1 MASWP
6 VFGGVGSGGP
16 DSTAVRSH
24 EATNLQPIKTLPKC
38 GNDRCVRFTI
48 LTGACESKFM
58 CLKRGVMK
66 NKELMKSVKHL
77 YLLPSDPAIT
87 EINHRS
93 TWFAIPLAVA
103 LSLGTL
109 CAPDACAQGSSS
121 APKSYEPAS
130 VRALPGLQCQLH
142 TAGSAATE
150 GVRVFTNGDGYARF
164 YAVRTTANDAAR
176 RLALNCKDSAG
187 KTTSYTVDLAS
198 EDTFAPRS
206 IDLSKEPGTDRPA
219 LKGNPLSYTEAQLI
233 EAGYGV
239 RPDPSKSAAA
249 YARWLDA
256 ASKPARL
263 LGDKRPLLHKHG
275 PNVTTSS
282 DGLWTGSVL
291 TGLPEYSLVE
301 ATFNVPTGIPS
312 GDGTT
317 DTVVSVWV
325 GVGGGTGQVGLMQDG
340 IDVWTTPTTASYNSF
355 QEYCCGDANQ
365 TSGGGFSPNPGD
377 QLYAQ
382 AWYCDAT
389 GNRNINGGYGCAFVQ
404 DLTST
409 ATLSCTSATGSPC
422 ASVKAN
428 ALCSVSPTTP
438 NCFVLGP
445 SADFIIENDSPQAHP
460 PSTAFTDFT
469 PKVTMA
475 GSAFSTQTN
484 TLSQTISNDPIIT
497 VLTDW
502 TKDGT
507 HMLVALGTKDET
519 YFWIEPRQPSYPL
532 YCQGP
537 LSTSPAPNSLTQ
549 FKWASQGAGANSPGP
564 GECAWADRGPRGT
577 EIKAGDTNQISGYL
591 NQVANLPAGKFMEIG
606 VYRDATA
613 NNDMVV
619 TQIVGLVSPPF
630 SSSPTLP

>member
-1 MASWP
+1 M
-6 VFGGVGSGGP
+6 
-16 DSTAVRSH
+16 
-24 EATNLQPIKTLPKC
+24 KT
-38 GNDRCVRFTI
+38 
-48 LTGACESKFM
+48 
-58 CLKRGVMK
+58 
-66 NKELMKSVKHL
+66 KELFISLVRI
-77 YLLPSDPAIT
+77 YLL
-87 EINHRS
+87 RS
-93 TWFAIPLAVA
+93 NGTIEHTNQWTRSFVVVLAVT

-109 CAPDACAQGSSS
+109 FAPNTCAQLSSS
-121 APKSYEPAS
+121 ATKSYEPAS

-142 TAGSAATE
+142 TTGSATTQ
-150 GVRVFTNGDGYARF
+150 GVTVFTNGDGYARF
-164 YAVRTTANDAAR
+164 YAVRATADDPAR
-176 RLALNCKDSAG
+176 RLALNCKDPAG
-187 KTTSYTVDLAS
+187 KTTSFTVDLAS
-198 EDTFAPRS
+198 EDTFTPRP

-219 LKGNPLSYTEAQLI
+219 LKGDPLTYSEGQLI
-233 EAGYGV
+233 QAGYGV
-239 RPDPSKSAAA
+239 RPDPTKDAAA

-263 LGDKRPLLHKHG
+263 LGDNKPLQRKHG
-275 PNVTTSS
+275 PRVTTSS

-291 TGLPEYSLVE
+291 TGAPDYSLVE
-301 ATFNVPTGIPS
+301 ATFNVPTGIPG

-317 DTVVSVWV
+317 DTVISVWV
-325 GVGGGTGQVGLMQDG
+325 GVGGGTGQAGLMQDG
-340 IDVWTTPTTASYNSF
+340 IDVWSTPTTASYNSF
-355 QEYCCGDANQ
+355 QEYCCGDSNQ
-365 TSGGGFSPNPGD
+365 TNGGGFSPNPGD

-404 DLTST
+404 DMTST
-409 ATLSCTSATGSPC
+409 ATLSCISATGSPC

-428 ALCSVSPTTP
+428 ALCSISPTTP

-445 SADFIIENDSPQAHP
+445 SAEFIIENDSPQAHP

-484 TLSQTISNDPIIT
+484 NLSQTISNDPTIT
-497 VLTDW
+497 LLTDW
-502 TKDGT
+502 TTDGT
-507 HMLVALGTKDET
+507 HILVALGTTDQT

-537 LSTSPAPNSLTQ
+537 LSTSPAPTPLTQ
-549 FKWASQGAGANSPGP
+549 FKWASQGAGAKSPGP

-577 EIKAGDTNQISGYL
+577 EIKAGDTNLISGYL
-591 NQVANLPAGKFMEIG
+591 NQVANLPAGKYMEIG
-606 VYRDATA
+606 VYRDATD

-630 SSSPTLP
+630 SASPTLP